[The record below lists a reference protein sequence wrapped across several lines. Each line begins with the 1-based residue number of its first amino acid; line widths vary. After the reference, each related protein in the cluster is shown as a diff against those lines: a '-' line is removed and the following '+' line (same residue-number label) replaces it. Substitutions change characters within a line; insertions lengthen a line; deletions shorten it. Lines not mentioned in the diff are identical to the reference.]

1 VRSVQRFYTLSFTE
15 IFHLWLFTAKLFFAF
30 SRVQLGTT
38 SELLTFRY
46 ATPGIGVSFENG
58 SGARPVASNVTV
70 VDSTTITA
78 MVTVKTGGGPRSDRV
93 WDVRV
98 GSDVLPNGFTVQP

>member
-1 VRSVQRFYTLSFTE
+1 LRSRLHSRRLVVWAPQGSVNPVTITGSG
-15 IFHLWLFTAKLFFAF
+15 FAA
-30 SRVQLGTT
+30 GM
-38 SELLTFRY
+38 
-46 ATPGIGVSFENG
+46 GVSFENG

-78 MVTVKTGGGPRSDRV
+78 TVTVKTGGGPRSDRV

-98 GSDVLPNGFTVQP
+98 GSEVLPNGFTVQP